1 MLKKT
6 KVKLNSPFILT
17 FVGLCFISLVLN
29 WITAGKSNEL
39 LFMVYRSSLLSPL
52 TYLRF
57 VTHIFGHA
65 DFSHFFANTTYLL
78 LIGPIAEKQYGAKK
92 LLVIFLTTAVLSG
105 VINFIFFPNT
115 AILGASGVVF
125 ALIILSSFTQFKK
138 GEIPITVILVAI
150 VFLGQQIY
158 EGIFVSDNISQLTH
172 IIGGI
177 IGGIFGYY
185 WNRENK

>member
-17 FVGLCFISLVLN
+17 FVGLCFLSLVLN
-29 WITAGKSNEL
+29 WITVGKSNEL

-65 DFSHFFANTTYLL
+65 DFSHFVANITYLL

-92 LLVIFLTTAVLSG
+92 LLIVFLTTAILSG
-105 VINFIFFPNT
+105 LINFVFFPNT
-115 AILGASGVVF
+115 ATLGASGVVF

-150 VFLGQQIY
+150 LFLGQQIY
-158 EGIFVSDNISQLTH
+158 EGVFVADNISQLSH

-177 IGGIFGYY
+177 VGGVCGYF
-185 WNRENK
+185 WNRTD